1 MAGKYK
7 LLELGD
13 RKRLEAA
20 YLDGER
26 AADIA
31 TTIGVHV
38 SAIYRELRRGYT
50 GAEDKNGRP
59 AYSAEKAQGAVNEN
73 VKKRGRPFA
82 R

>member
-7 LLELGD
+7 RLELGD

-20 YLDGER
+20 YLGGER

-31 TTIGVHV
+31 EIIGVHQ

-50 GAEDKNGRP
+50 GADDKNGRP
-59 AYSAEKAQGAVNEN
+59 AYSADVAQKTVSEN
-73 VKKRGRPFA
+73 MSRRGRHFT